1 MTTEY
6 LNRNDAPDLAF
17 EFIPQEHA
25 TFNVMFLGGFRSD
38 MAGSKA
44 EALAHHGPR
53 GGYNFLRFDYR
64 GHGSSAGQFED
75 ACISD
80 WLQDARDASKLL
92 PDLPTFLVGS
102 SMGGYIAML
111 LAREKAHDYRGLIG
125 IAAAPD
131 FTERL
136 MWSVFTAAQKRTLHE
151 VGFIEIPTE
160 YDPEPYRITWKLIE
174 DGRQHLL
181 LDRKIKLGMPCHF
194 LQGERDEDVPPSWPS
209 RIAATLEDEDVLVT
223 MVKDGDHRLSRP
235 QDISLLIGCLEHLRI
250 KTGL

>member
-1 MTTEY
+1 MNTQY
-6 LNRNDAPDLAF
+6 LRRDNAPELAH
-17 EFIPQEHA
+17 EFLPQEAA
-25 TFNVMFLGGFRSD
+25 THNVMFLGGFRSD
-38 MAGSKA
+38 MTGSKA
-44 EALAHHGPR
+44 EALA
-53 GGYNFLRFDYR
+53 GYARQGRYHFLRFDYR
-64 GHGSSAGQFED
+64 GHGASGGQFED
-75 ACISD
+75 ACVSD
-80 WLQDARDASKLL
+80 WLQDAKDIATLL
-92 PDLPTFLVGS
+92 PDLPTILIGS

-111 LAREKAHDYRGLIG
+111 LARAKAHDYRGLIG

-174 DGRQHLL
+174 DGRKHLL
-181 LDRKIKLGMPCHF
+181 LDRRIKLGMPCHF
-194 LQGERDEDVPPSWPS
+194 LQGERDEDVPPNWPS

-223 MVKDGDHRLSRP
+223 MIKDGDHRLSRP
-235 QDISLLIGCLEHLRI
+235 QDISLLIGCLDHIRV